1 MTRKIVEYY
10 RARWDGSGYPEVS
23 GEQIPL
29 EARIV
34 SVANDFDELLTTG
47 AGRETCSL
55 EKAVE
60 IIQERSGKFYDPAV
74 IQVFNRL
81 SGRMRTN

>member
-1 MTRKIVEYY
+1 M
-10 RARWDGSGYPEVS
+10 SGK
-23 GEQIPL
+23 QIPL

-34 SVANDFDELLTTG
+34 SVANDFDELLTAE
-47 AGRETCSL
+47 AGREACSM

-60 IIQERSGKFYDPAV
+60 IIQERSGKFYDPDV